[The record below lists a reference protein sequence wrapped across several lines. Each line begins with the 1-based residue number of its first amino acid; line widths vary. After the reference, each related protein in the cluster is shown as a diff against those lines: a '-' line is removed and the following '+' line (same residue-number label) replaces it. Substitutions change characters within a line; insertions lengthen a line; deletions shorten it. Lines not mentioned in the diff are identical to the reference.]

1 MATLD
6 INNPK
11 YYDPFIKTLN
21 ENNNINNHTENANL
35 IVHNFGNDTQKN
47 VMKEILKH
55 HKQEG
60 YLSYFTSNLEYY
72 LLVLVLVLFLSF
84 FPFYILSYIY
94 FNAFQVFCTL
104 KLCFV
109 IGGFF
114 VLIIE
119 YYQ

>member
-11 YYDPFIKTLN
+11 YYDPFIKTLK
-21 ENNNINNHTENANL
+21 ENTHINNHTENANL

-60 YLSYFTSNLEYY
+60 YLSYFASNLEYY
-72 LLVLVLVLFLSF
+72 LLKDVINNMQNKRLSKR
-84 FPFYILSYIY
+84 IWGSI
-94 FNAFQVFCTL
+94 
-104 KLCFV
+104 
-109 IGGFF
+109 
-114 VLIIE
+114 
-119 YYQ
+119 